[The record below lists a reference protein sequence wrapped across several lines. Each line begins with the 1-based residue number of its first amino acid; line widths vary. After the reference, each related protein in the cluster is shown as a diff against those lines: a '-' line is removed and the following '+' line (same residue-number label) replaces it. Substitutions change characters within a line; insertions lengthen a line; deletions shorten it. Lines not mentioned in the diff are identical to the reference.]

1 MSNHFNSKRNLQ
13 AWERIEELQE
23 ALLIGY
29 FVSGDPDVEKSLEI
43 VKDSATAGIDIFEI
57 GIPSANPYM
66 DGAVIK
72 RGHARVQAHAEE
84 EAGHDWLT
92 PYMTRLRQQ
101 QEEPIWA
108 MGYKKELIEEGIA
121 LQLAAAGLIDGLVIP
136 DASIEEQIKLQSSV
150 AVHGVDVVGFV
161 NDTLP
166 DEEMERVCSALNIL
180 YAQLYTGGTTGNP
193 LANSSTN
200 LSDLYT
206 KARTFTKTAMI
217 VAGFGL
223 RSGDRVKSV
232 VASGFEGAVV
242 GSVLV
247 ARCETG
253 EQDYLYRLI
262 SEMKENTSLEDMKE

>member
-13 AWERIEELQE
+13 AWQRIEELQE

-57 GIPSANPYM
+57 GIPSRNPFM

-72 RGHARVQAHAEE
+72 RGHERVQAHAED
-84 EAGHDWLT
+84 EAGNDWLM

-101 QEEPIWA
+101 MEEPIWA
-108 MGYKKELIEEGIA
+108 MGYKKELVEEGFA
-121 LQLAAAGLIDGLVIP
+121 LQLAEAGLIDGLVIP
-136 DASIEEQIKLQSSV
+136 DASIEDQIALQSV
-150 AVHGVDVVGFV
+150 LAVHGVDVVGFV
-161 NDTLP
+161 NDALP

-180 YAQLYTGGTTGNP
+180 YAQLYTGTTGNP

-200 LSDLYT
+200 LSDLYA

-262 SEMKENTSLEDMKE
+262 SEMKENTTLADMKE